1 MDENQNQDTSVQ
13 PNMDESEQTSK
24 PKIGT
29 YDEMP
34 TDIERRPKVDFSIIG
49 ATKEVTFKDDFVRP
63 VELGNDKEGVYYL
76 FHCVEDNEDK
86 VIMTS
91 AWSLL
96 KGFKT
101 NEPLAGK
108 ILSIT
113 KEMTQGKQNYKV
125 ELKLDPNAVETQK
138 IN

>member
-1 MDENQNQDTSVQ
+1 MDSG
-13 PNMDESEQTSK
+13 QTSK

-34 TDIERRPKVDFSIIG
+34 TDTERKPKVDFTTIG
-49 ATKEVTFKDDFVRP
+49 AIKEVTFKDDFVKP
-63 VELGNDKEGVYYL
+63 IELGNNKDGVYYL
-76 FHCVEDNEDK
+76 FHCVEDDEDK

-91 AWSLL
+91 AWSLM
-96 KGFKT
+96 KGLKT

-108 ILSIT
+108 TFSIT
-113 KEMTQGKQNYKV
+113 KEMTAGKQNYKV